1 MAKKVRGFI
10 TYKSY
15 SFRDKDPIIDALRTA
30 VSDSRKSYTKLH
42 TDSGV
47 SVAAIRGWFTGKTK
61 RPQFTTVAAV
71 ALACGKRNVSLS
83 NGKAK
88 LTD

>member
-1 MAKKVRGFI
+1 MAKKARGFV

-15 SFRDKDPIIDALRTA
+15 LFRDKDPVIDALRTA
-30 VSDSRKSYTKLH
+30 VSDSQKTYRKVH
-42 TDSGV
+42 DDSGV
-47 SVAAIRGWFTGKTK
+47 SIGTLHNWFNGKTR

-71 ALACGKRNVSLS
+71 ALACGKRNISLS